1 MSVFAVRMKGL
12 LTKSQR
18 ERLAAA
24 GISLAGQEPSMQIE
38 GIKTGPPIYTL
49 HIEASSQEE
58 ALRTVR
64 EVLEP
69 DSTTFSN
76 WESGPA

>member
-1 MSVFAVRMKGL
+1 MPVFAVRMKGL
-12 LTKSQR
+12 LAKSQR

-24 GISLAGQEPSMQIE
+24 EIEIAGKEPSMQI
-38 GIKTGPPIYTL
+38 GAIKTGPPIHTL
-49 HIEASSQEE
+49 HIESSSQEE

>member
-1 MSVFAVRMKGL
+1 MPIFAVRMKGL

-24 GISLAGQEPSMQIE
+24 GIRLAAQEPSMEIE

-49 HIEASSQEE
+49 HIESSSPEE

-64 EVLEP
+64 EVMEP
-69 DSTTFSN
+69 DTTTFSN